1 MNILYL
7 NTTYLCGGAE
17 KVANQIFDGMRERG
31 HHVYEIV
38 SYHKKSEQ
46 LKEGIHVLYPSMPM
60 LLFNRLITRNH
71 SNTSL
76 CIPYS
81 RLKII
86 RFIKKH
92 NIDLIHIHNAHGNF
106 LGIHDIQKLSEI
118 CPVIWTV
125 HDFWP
130 LTGHCTY
137 PTGCPDL
144 WRSGCL
150 HCPQLANYP
159 PIRKDIA
166 RKLLAE
172 KHSSFQQKNIHYVV
186 PSHWMLKQFR
196 QSHLVAEHCSMI
208 YNSLNPA
215 EWKTYDK
222 TELRKKYHIP
232 QNMKVLAFVA
242 ADPDKP
248 LKGMS
253 ILLNALQQISSPES
267 YLLLIAGQSESFSKN
282 CKKEFQI
289 RSFGYLT
296 DQKKMNEFYS
306 LADLLINP
314 STYETFGLVTIESMA
329 SGTPVAA
336 FSICAMPEIL
346 TDDCGWCIPVPDSS
360 LLAHTIETAFS
371 NTTQRKVME
380 KAARS
385 RIETIFSEKQ
395 MLDSY
400 ETLYHQVLNH

>member
-1 MNILYL
+1 M
-7 NTTYLCGGAE
+7 
-17 KVANQIFDGMRERG
+17 VANQIFDGMRERG

-38 SYHKKSEQ
+38 SYYKKSEQ

-172 KHSSFQQKNIHYVV
+172 KHSSFQQKNIQ
-186 PSHWMLKQFR
+186 PLC
-196 QSHLVAEHCSMI
+196 CSFA
-208 YNSLNPA
+208 LDV
-215 EWKTYDK
+215 ET
-222 TELRKKYHIP
+222 IP
-232 QNMKVLAFVA
+232 
-242 ADPDKP
+242 
-248 LKGMS
+248 
-253 ILLNALQQISSPES
+253 
-267 YLLLIAGQSESFSKN
+267 
-282 CKKEFQI
+282 
-289 RSFGYLT
+289 
-296 DQKKMNEFYS
+296 
-306 LADLLINP
+306 
-314 STYETFGLVTIESMA
+314 
-329 SGTPVAA
+329 
-336 FSICAMPEIL
+336 
-346 TDDCGWCIPVPDSS
+346 PVPPCSRA
-360 LLAHTIETAFS
+360 LLYD
-371 NTTQRKVME
+371 
-380 KAARS
+380 
-385 RIETIFSEKQ
+385 
-395 MLDSY
+395 L
-400 ETLYHQVLNH
+400 